1 MCPCTVE
8 LLPYRFFFLSFSRV
22 TWTFFRPFF
31 PQFRFSLS
39 LSLSFFVFLSARSR
53 HLFVFA
59 RLAFPVPRLH
69 PFFSGYKGF
78 HRTIRRPGEN
88 DAILSA

>member
-39 LSLSFFVFLSARSR
+39 LSLFLRLFICAFSPSFRLRPTCFPRSSFTSFFLGIQRISPYNSSAGR
-53 HLFVFA
+53 
-59 RLAFPVPRLH
+59 
-69 PFFSGYKGF
+69 K
-78 HRTIRRPGEN
+78 
-88 DAILSA
+88 